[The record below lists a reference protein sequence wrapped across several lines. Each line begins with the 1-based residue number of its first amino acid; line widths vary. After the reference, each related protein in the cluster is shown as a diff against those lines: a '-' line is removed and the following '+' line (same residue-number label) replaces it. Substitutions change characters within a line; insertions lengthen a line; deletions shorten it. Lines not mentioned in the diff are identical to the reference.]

1 MLRPSGA
8 ICGSETHCK
17 SNTSMG
23 LRLGFVTGASTGAP
37 TAVAVSSNTA
47 IPISIGARR
56 RRCSSGALGDP
67 AIALMFI
74 DDPYGLHVCV
84 TNGRTDETKAA
95 ALQFLAHR
103 LAQGRGSRDRARI
116 QRPASQHAPV
126 SEFPDIGVKGAGAV
140 GNLEVSLG
148 VRDEGIDLKAVAHD
162 AGILQQAS

>member
-23 LRLGFVTGASTGAP
+23 LKSGLVPGTSAGAP
-37 TAVAVSSNTA
+37 TAVAVSRNAAAPMS
-47 IPISIGARR
+47 SRARR
-56 RRCSSGALGDP
+56 RQCSSGALGDP

-74 DDPYGLHVCV
+74 DDPYGLHECV

-103 LAQGRGSRDRARI
+103 LAQGRGGRDRARI
-116 QRPASQHAPV
+116 
-126 SEFPDIGVKGAGAV
+126 
-140 GNLEVSLG
+140 
-148 VRDEGIDLKAVAHD
+148 
-162 AGILQQAS
+162 